1 MTYNLIFHLWRLL
14 RKAIENNWI
23 HSKSSRTGI
32 ILHFHQQP
40 SDENLIINA
49 KWDGVKRSDWDHVP
63 AEFPTALLLGHHL
76 GSLEMLLHPHEG
88 EKGTEL
94 WLSTFWENASALN
107 MKGSNFTSFKF
118 FHYENSN
125 LWRKNKIFM
134 RPYVIAT
141 ILKYSALNQTYNFC
155 LQLLTPGDLR
165 MQCIAKTEM
174 AKVKKRSRLK
184 V

>member
-1 MTYNLIFHLWRLL
+1 MRCIWGLNNNALFPKMPFWQSKCVAFFHEAYEVLHETFVLDTEFSSGLWIEESVMKKKQSTSVLNATLHVTYNLIFHLWRLL

-49 KWDGVKRSDWDHVP
+49 KWDGVKMRDWDRVP
-63 AEFPTALLLGHHL
+63 AEFPTAWLLGHHL

-94 WLSTFWENASALN
+94 RLSTFLGECLCP
-107 MKGSNFTSFKF
+107 K
-118 FHYENSN
+118 YE
-125 LWRKNKIFM
+125 
-134 RPYVIAT
+134 
-141 ILKYSALNQTYNFC
+141 
-155 LQLLTPGDLR
+155 G
-165 MQCIAKTEM
+165 E
-174 AKVKKRSRLK
+174 
-184 V
+184 